1 MRRKFLIC
9 ATLCAPAALLAAEA
23 PPQQLSQAA
32 QALEQCASAQRE
44 AQARAARGELG
55 LAALMTYIRATDRAR
70 AQWARLSNVAP
81 NISLSRAPNLAE
93 LAPPRSVDTTPRPMK
108 SQRLAATS
116 RQPVGPARAEIVVV
130 PPTLTA
136 PPRLAQSFIMAGL
149 PDTPR
154 EVARRS
160 PAPQAAQ
167 PEIILAAS
175 TSINTPPAQPNIM
188 PPAIGPRP
196 VPGRIIK
203 PQASLPD
210 SLPLGLK
217 PAPVASF
224 PTVPDA
230 ARLAQLESQLG
241 KAETRLSQADSAL
254 SEGQKQL
261 AKFTATLRAAMQEA
275 GPEATG
281 LHPFVRVAEKYAGTP
296 YVWGGESRGGF
307 DCSGLIILV
316 MRELGYKTPPHSA
329 AEQFKY
335 GQPIAQKILKP
346 GDLVFFANTYKPGVS
361 HVGIYLGKRR
371 FIHAAG
377 TGKGTIVSSLDAAK
391 FQSKYVG
398 AKRLVAAR

>member
-1 MRRKFLIC
+1 MRRKLLIC
-9 ATLCAPAALLAAEA
+9 ALLFAPGALHAADDSPLR
-23 PPQQLSQAA
+23 LSEAA
-32 QALEQCASAQRE
+32 QKLGDCETAQRE
-44 AQARAARGELG
+44 AQARAARGELS
-55 LAALMTYIRATDRAR
+55 LTALLTFERATGRAR
-70 AQWARLSNVAP
+70 AEWARLRTVAP
-81 NISLSRAPNLAE
+81 NISVTRWPVASE
-93 LAPPRSVDTTPRPMK
+93 MAPPRTVETAPRPAK
-108 SQRLAATS
+108 TTRLAATA
-116 RQPVGPARAEIVVV
+116 RLPFGQPLAEILVV
-130 PPTLTA
+130 PPSLST
-136 PPRLAQSFIMAGL
+136 PPRLAQSFIVAAL
-149 PDTPR
+149 PSPPR
-154 EVARRS
+154 EVSRRP

-167 PEIILAAS
+167 PEIALTAS
-175 TSINTPPAQPNIM
+175 TSINTPPAQPNII
-188 PPAIGPRP
+188 PPIIGTRP
-196 VPGRIIK
+196 APGRIIK

-210 SLPLGLK
+210 SLPTGLK

-224 PTVPDA
+224 PAVPDA

-241 KAETRLSQADSAL
+241 KAEARLNQADSAL
-254 SEGQKQL
+254 SDGQKQL
-261 AKFTATLRAAMQEA
+261 AQFTATLRAAMQEA

-296 YVWGGESRGGF
+296 YVWGGASRGGF

-335 GQPIAQKILKP
+335 GQPIAQQILKP

-398 AKRLVAAR
+398 AKRLVPAR